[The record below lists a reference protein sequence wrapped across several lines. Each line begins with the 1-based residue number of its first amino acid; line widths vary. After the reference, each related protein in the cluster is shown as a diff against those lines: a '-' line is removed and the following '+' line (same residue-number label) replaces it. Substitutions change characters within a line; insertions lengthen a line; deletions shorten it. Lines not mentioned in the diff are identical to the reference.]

1 MTKLP
6 SAQVIQELFPENIVS
21 VAEAYL
27 DQMLCM
33 PAQCDHT
40 RAKSF
45 IMTALRRAQ
54 RDYKLAWGDFI
65 EQTDRIETILDVV
78 PHVKLKGDCSARD
91 NEPERWLEA
100 QEITHRVIWFK
111 NRWVYLFENVDDA
124 LLFKLKWYR
133 A

>member
-6 SAQVIQELFPENIVS
+6 SAGVIQDLTKENILL

-27 DQMLCM
+27 DQMLCV

-40 RAKSF
+40 RAKAF

-54 RDYKLAWGDFI
+54 RDYKLAWGDFM
-65 EQTDRIETILDVV
+65 EHTDRIETMLTVV
-78 PHVKLKGDCSARD
+78 PHVKLKGDCSSRDIEPEAWLHD
-91 NEPERWLEA
+91 NE
-100 QEITHRVIWFK
+100 IVHRVIWFK
-111 NRWVYLFENVDDA
+111 NRWVYLFDNFDDA

-133 A
+133 K